1 MSTVAKNKM
10 LLAVIVVLLLANL
23 ATLYFFVVKNNCI
36 PERKYEHGAFITE
49 TLEKE
54 VGFSKEQLASFEKM
68 KETHKKKMKPLFDD
82 LRSAK
87 DSFYVLMNR
96 NEADSVLQSALKK
109 IGEKQQALDMQ
120 MFRNFKEVR
129 ALCTQEQ
136 LVKYDTVIQKVIRKM
151 ISRSDRKKNT
161 AEKKETK

>member
-23 ATLYFFVVKNNCI
+23 ATLYFFVVNNNCK
-36 PERKYEHGAFITE
+36 PSRKSEHSAFITE
-49 TLEKE
+49 ALQKE

-68 KETHKKKMKPLFDD
+68 KETHKQKMKPLFDD

-96 NEADSVLQSALKK
+96 NEPDTVLQSALKK

-120 MFRNFKEVR
+120 MFLNFKEVR
-129 ALCTQEQ
+129 VLCTQDQ
-136 LVKYDTVIQKVIRKM
+136 LVKYDSVIQKVIRKM
-151 ISRSDRKKNT
+151 TSRSERKKDST
-161 AEKKETK
+161 ERKENK